1 MPKYLVAVSYTAE
14 GAKGVAKEG
23 GTGRM
28 DAARDMIES
37 LGGKLECFYFAFGD
51 ADVYAIADLPSP
63 TEAAALALAV
73 GASGAV
79 ATKTTVL
86 LTPREVDEA
95 AKKAVRYRPPGA

>member
-1 MPKYLVAVSYTAE
+1 MPKYLMAVSYTAE

-23 GTGRM
+23 GTGRL

-37 LGGKLECFYFAFGD
+37 LGGKLECFYFAFGE
-51 ADVYAIADLPSP
+51 ADVYAIADVPGSV
-63 TEAAALALAV
+63 EAAALALAV

-79 ATKTTVL
+79 ATKTSVL
-86 LTPREVDEA
+86 LTPQEVDEA